1 MIEADVN
8 TLHHPPGLLAVLSE
22 ETRQLLRRHRWDIP
36 LLFLAYALAK
46 NWMLLLNWETLQ
58 DASMVTHRIPYWIT
72 GFPLSHIPAILA
84 GFWGYWI
91 WNPGF
96 RESRPW
102 NHSMPVGRQIY
113 QLSRISMGGMT
124 LVLIYITTEYLV
136 YGLTLL
142 AGIEII
148 GLELG
153 FLPPASWGAANLA
166 FLNTFL
172 LATLITLAAERPA
185 RWIFL
190 YTPMFF
196 LSVIA
201 LRYWVDIL
209 PIRVLSHIILPP
221 FGLLGGLGVEILI
234 DYGFEFEPTLLA
246 PVIWFILLLA
256 GVFSVTSRPREG

>member
-46 NWMLLLNWETLQ
+46 NWVLLLNWETFQ

-72 GFPLSHIPAILA
+72 GYPLSHIPAILA

-91 WNPGF
+91 WYPGF

-102 NHSMPVGRQIY
+102 NHSMPVGRRMY
-113 QLSRISMGGMT
+113 QLSRISIGGT
-124 LVLIYITTEYLV
+124 ILVLIYIATCYLV
-136 YGLTLL
+136 YGLSLL
-142 AGIEII
+142 DGVDII
-148 GLELG
+148 GLKLG
-153 FLPPASWGAANLA
+153 FLPPASWAAANLA
-166 FLNTFL
+166 FLNVFL
-172 LATLITLAAERPA
+172 LATLFTLAVERPA

-196 LSVIA
+196 LGVIA

-209 PIRVLSHIILPP
+209 PIRILSLIIMPP
-221 FGLLGGLGVEILI
+221 IGMLGGLGVEIGV
-234 DYGFEFEPTLLA
+234 DAGFEFKPSLLA
-246 PVIWFILLLA
+246 PVIWFVLLLA
-256 GVFSVTSRPREG
+256 GVLFVTSRHQED